1 MQEYFLRCVLR
12 VLLLI
17 PLITVAG
24 VQVDYLIDGP
34 VVLGTPPLSGRMPCA
49 GR

>member
-1 MQEYFLRCVLR
+1 MQEYLLRCL
-12 VLLLI
+12 LLLI

-24 VQVDYLIDGP
+24 MQVDFLIDGA
-34 VVLGTPPLSGRMPCA
+34 VVLGAQPLNGRMQFA

>member
-1 MQEYFLRCVLR
+1 MQEDLSRCLLRLF
-12 VLLLI
+12 

-24 VQVDYLIDGP
+24 MQLGFLIDAAFG
-34 VVLGTPPLSGRMPCA
+34 LGTQPLSGRMQCA

>member
-1 MQEYFLRCVLR
+1 MQEYLLRCL
-12 VLLLI
+12 LLLI

-24 VQVDYLIDGP
+24 MQVDFLIDGA
-34 VVLGTPPLSGRMPCA
+34 VVMGTQPLSGRMRFA

>member
-1 MQEYFLRCVLR
+1 MQEYLLRCL
-12 VLLLI
+12 LLLI

-24 VQVDYLIDGP
+24 MQVDFLIDGA
-34 VVLGTPPLSGRMPCA
+34 VVLGTPPLSGRMQFA

>member
-1 MQEYFLRCVLR
+1 MQEYLSRC
-12 VLLLI
+12 LLLLF

-24 VQVDYLIDGP
+24 MQVGFLIDGP
-34 VVLGTPPLSGRMPCA
+34 FVLGPQPLSGRRQFA

>member
-1 MQEYFLRCVLR
+1 MQEYLLRCL
-12 VLLLI
+12 LLLI

-24 VQVDYLIDGP
+24 KQVDFLIDGT
-34 VVLGTPPLSGRMPCA
+34 VVLGTQPLSGRRQFA

>member
-1 MQEYFLRCVLR
+1 MQEYLLRCL
-12 VLLLI
+12 LLLI

-24 VQVDYLIDGP
+24 MQVDFLIDGA
-34 VVLGTPPLSGRMPCA
+34 VVLGTPPLNGRMQFA

>member
-1 MQEYFLRCVLR
+1 MQEYLLRCL
-12 VLLLI
+12 LLLI

-24 VQVDYLIDGP
+24 KQVDFLIDGA
-34 VVLGTPPLSGRMPCA
+34 VLLGTQPLGGRMQFA